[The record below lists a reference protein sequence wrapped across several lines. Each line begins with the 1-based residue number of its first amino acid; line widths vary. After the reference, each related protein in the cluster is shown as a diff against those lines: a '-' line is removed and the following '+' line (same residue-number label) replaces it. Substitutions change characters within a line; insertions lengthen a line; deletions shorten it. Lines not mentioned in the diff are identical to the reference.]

1 MSNNDLNNSDKDMG
15 FLDHLEEFRWRIIKA
30 VIGIVVCAIIIA
42 VFSDWIVTNI
52 LFSPA
57 KNTNPPLNIQN
68 LKPYGQFTLY
78 LEVILIGGLILSV
91 PNIFY
96 QFWKFIEP
104 ALLPNERKYISLIV
118 LFTTFCFLLGVFFV
132 YFIMLPTTLGFFAT
146 FGTESIQNNIAADEY
161 LSFVLSLLLV
171 GGVVFELPMISYV
184 LSRVGILK
192 PSFMRKYRR
201 HAIVIILILAGILTP
216 SPDVA
221 SQLMLGIP
229 LLVLYEISILI
240 CKLSQKKEPSAES
253 SGLSQKN

>member
-1 MSNNDLNNSDKDMG
+1 MPNNGVNGNDKDMG

-30 VIGIVVCAIIIA
+30 VIGIVVCAIAVA

-57 KNTNPPLNIQN
+57 MNTNPPLMIQN

-78 LEVILIGGLILSV
+78 LEVILIGGLILSI

-104 ALLPNERKYISLIV
+104 ALMPNERKYISLIIF
-118 LFTTFCFLLGVFFV
+118 FTTFCFLLGVFFV
-132 YFIMLPTTLGFFAT
+132 YYILLPTTLGFFAT
-146 FGTESIQNNIAADEY
+146 FGTESIENNIAADEY

-171 GGVVFELPMISYV
+171 GGIVFELPMISYV

-192 PSFMRKYRR
+192 PWFMRKYRR
-201 HAIVIILILAGILTP
+201 HAIVIILILAGVLTP

-229 LLVLYEISILI
+229 LLLLYELSILI
-240 CKLSQKKEPSAES
+240 CKFAQKKELAES
-253 SGLSQKN
+253 VN